1 MNHEIGAKITIQ
13 TVIEIMSARHGW
25 TINETI
31 SRLSK
36 LPLYEKLCDLETSLW
51 VDNPNDI
58 ADLFDKELN
67 GEVLTLSDFI

>member
-13 TVIEIMSARHGW
+13 TVIEIMSTRHGW

-36 LPLYEKLCDLETSLW
+36 LSLYEKLCDPETSLW